1 MALLRRR
8 RWLDGKSRFFSLERF
23 ALPLI
28 KAGLLAVA
36 FFMTWKGVSDFVS
49 VRELTAGPKFFKLG
63 DMTFSVTSVGSAF
76 VVLMLILAMY
86 VALLRLISPIA
97 WPKRVLAGFLY
108 ALIVLFSIGFG
119 YGFWWG
125 LFASKDVSNT
135 DARSASDSLRTST
148 SVIRTRLEGIK
159 TKAEGAAKTSRDK
172 STVETNKGGTCGDRS
187 APEKGPRAIFREK
200 KATELEKTAST
211 ASANIARI
219 TTALTSIDKPLSEYL
234 QKRTAETGKDD
245 LAKLDSTLQISAA
258 TINELL
264 RQVGTDLTR
273 DMSAIR
279 SEFMLRPG
287 EKGFVCADES
297 LAKELEA
304 AIKEAEAPLRITVPR
319 LTYKEGADAT
329 ATAVERLWQSVGA
342 VLQRGWQIAT
352 LQIPWNAPLSLPLFS
367 EEAGGGRNIA
377 ALVAAG
383 GVDFALLIFVLIAV
397 RPPFDKFAKI
407 VPASPDSLD
416 KFLFLLE
423 TFIEKGDE
431 EAIKFWRRCMLR
443 VRDRAFF
450 VAPNPDLAHEDKRP
464 LLEAVEVLASVLSE
478 VNGVV
483 PVSRFRFR
491 EAWAR
496 GIQRLSSWGWEDP
509 TRRHFDLYL
518 LNDGEFREIATRLEQ
533 HKKLPMPEQDP
544 YQIADR
550 QNPSVPTPNS
560 WANRAASIAWAQHLN
575 RIFHGA
581 RKGLASLRAP
591 PLPEQPS
598 RAAPPAPRP
607 NDPPPRT
614 LQDILSESLTPGIDY
629 IQPSGPADDIAADN
643 REGIDA
649 KPSDGVDATVS
660 EESDAATAVLDADKQ
675 SSIADIA
682 EDGTKAPTI
691 DVADVIEN
699 LHELDVAMK
708 AMETLNSPGFIDGL
722 AAMRRKWQTSLQKY
736 EIEPFGAIGEKPD
749 PNTHFIRGSK
759 PSTVPAGE
767 VAEVL
772 RSGYRKHGR
781 VLHPADVI
789 VSEGMPSDRSEADN
803 DVPAS

>member
-1 MALLRRR
+1 MAFLRRR
-8 RWLDGKSRFFSLERF
+8 RWLDGKRQFFSLERF

-49 VRELTAGPKFFKLG
+49 VRELTAAPKFFDLG
-63 DMTFSVTSVGSAF
+63 GITFSVTSVGSAF

-108 ALIVLFSIGFG
+108 VLIVLFSIGFG

-125 LFASKDVSNT
+125 LFASKDVSNA
-135 DARSASDSLRTST
+135 DARAAFSKLSISTKVISERLARLKEDAKDVAKKSREKSDTEA
-148 SVIRTRLEGIK
+148 VY
-159 TKAEGAAKTSRDK
+159 
-172 STVETNKGGTCGDRS
+172 GGTCGDGS
-187 APEKGPRAIFREK
+187 GPRRGKRAEFRAS
-200 KATELEKTAST
+200 KADELEST
-211 ASANIARI
+211 ATQVGTDIAGI
-219 TTALTSIDKPLSEYL
+219 EGKLAGIDKLLSEYL
-234 QKRTAETGKDD
+234 KRTAETGKDE
-245 LAKLDSTLQISAA
+245 LATLDSKLQESAV
-258 TINELL
+258 TINES
-264 RQVGTDLTR
+264 LTAAQNR
-273 DMSAIR
+273 LAKRMASVQ
-279 SEFMLRPG
+279 FQFTLKPG
-287 EKGFVCADES
+287 QPNFVCSDGS
-297 LAKELEA
+297 LADKLADAITEA
-304 AIKEAEAPLRITVPR
+304 QKPITIDPPK

-342 VLQRGWQIAT
+342 VLQHGWQIAT
-352 LQIPWNAPLSLPLFS
+352 LQIPWDAPLSLPLLGA
-367 EEAGGGRNIA
+367 EAGGGRNIA

-383 GVDFALLIFVLIAV
+383 GVDFALLIFVLIGV
-397 RPPFDKFAKI
+397 RPPFDKFAKV

-423 TFIEKGDE
+423 TFIQQGDE
-431 EAIKFWRRCMLR
+431 EAIRFWRRCMLR
-443 VRDRAFF
+443 VRNRAFF
-450 VAPNPDLAHEDKRP
+450 VAPNPDLAPEDKRP
-464 LLEAVEVLASVLSE
+464 YLEAVEVLASVLSE

-483 PVSRFRFR
+483 PASRLRFR

-496 GIQRLSSWGWEDP
+496 GIQRLASWGWEAP

-533 HKKLPMPEQDP
+533 HKNVPMPEP
-544 YQIADR
+544 YEAGPIADR
-550 QNPSVPTPNS
+550 QDSSLPTPIS
-560 WANRAASIAWAQHLN
+560 WTDQAASIAWAQHLN

-581 RKGLASLRAP
+581 RKGLASWRRP
-591 PLPEQPS
+591 PLSEQPS
-598 RAAPPAPRP
+598 GPAPSVPRP
-607 NDPPPRT
+607 NNPRPPRT

-629 IQPSGPADDIAADN
+629 IQLSEPAEDIADN

-649 KPSDGVDATVS
+649 KPPDGVS
-660 EESDAATAVLDADKQ
+660 EESDAAAAVSDAAKQ
-675 SSIADIA
+675 GSIADMA

-699 LHELDVAMK
+699 LHELDVAIK
-708 AMETLNSPGFIDGL
+708 AMETLNSPGFVDGL

-749 PNTHFIRGSK
+749 PHTHFIRGSK
-759 PSTVPAGE
+759 PSTVPVGE

-789 VSEGMPSDRSEADN
+789 VSEGMPSDPTEADN
-803 DVPAS
+803 EVPAS